1 MMKKRTSRR
10 VWAGGL
16 CLMVV
21 LAMMLIRVEAWA
33 HCQIP
38 CGIYDDAARVARLK
52 EDTVTI
58 AKSVA
63 KIGELAGGHDAQAL
77 NQLVRWVTNK
87 EQHADH
93 IIEVVS
99 HYFLAQRVK
108 PVAADGEGHGDYLAR
123 LADHHAVI
131 VAAMKAK
138 QNANQGTVDALN
150 EAIDKMGQYYK

>member
-1 MMKKRTSRR
+1 MKKRISRK

-21 LAMMLIRVEAWA
+21 LTMMLIRAEAWA

-38 CGIYDDAARVARLK
+38 CGIYDDPARVARLK
-52 EDTVTI
+52 EDAATI

-63 KIGELAGGHDAQAL
+63 KIGELAGGHGAQDQ

-93 IIEVVS
+93 IIDVVS

-108 PVAADGEGHGDYLAR
+108 PADGDGREGYLAS

-138 QNANQGTVDALN
+138 QNANMATVDALN
-150 EAIDKMGQYYK
+150 AAIDKMGQYYK